1 MTKHDFDRMEKLY
14 YLKKS
19 KVHGTGIFAA
29 RDIKK
34 GEKMIEYIGEK
45 ITAEEGKRREKISM
59 EKAKQNNS
67 SGAIYTFELDDKYY
81 IDGNIPGND
90 AKYMNHSCNG
100 NCESD
105 IVNEKIWV
113 YAKRDITKDE
123 ELAYDYGFTAEEAL
137 EHPCMCGSE
146 GCIGYIVD
154 SDEKEKLKKI
164 LEERKLKQ

>member
-1 MTKHDFDRMEKLY
+1 MEKLY

-34 GEKMIEYIGEK
+34 DEKIIEYIGEK
-45 ITAEEGKRREKISM
+45 ITVEEGKRREKISM
-59 EKAKQNNS
+59 EKAKQNDS
-67 SGAIYTFELDDKYY
+67 SGAIYTFEFDDEYY
-81 IDGNIPGND
+81 IDGDVPEND
-90 AKYMNHSCNG
+90 AKYINHSCNG

-105 IVNEKIWV
+105 IEDGEIWI
-113 YAKRDITKDE
+113 YAKNDIAKDD
-123 ELAYDYGFTAEEAL
+123 ELTYDYGFTAEEAL
-137 EHPCMCGSE
+137 EHPCRCSSE

-154 SDEKEKLKKI
+154 SDEKEKLKKL